1 MHLYFC
7 LKGMLQLLFLQCFA
21 ISVHI
26 RCHFKSKCNNLNRNL
41 KYNVQ
46 WIRKLYLKRQVY
58 HNIYHLF
65 SKRDLCDVCTFWK
78 PYVFNVLLIQ
88 WWVVDAVACC
98 GCFDVLVICAKYHI
112 LIRCL
117 PSYYWVEKYMRY
129 RCYDSVYSTM
139 KIKKKF
145 SFSQILA

>member
-1 MHLYFC
+1 MDERLVDHY
-7 LKGMLQLLFLQCFA
+7 
-21 ISVHI
+21 
-26 RCHFKSKCNNLNRNL
+26 
-41 KYNVQ
+41 
-46 WIRKLYLKRQVY
+46 
-58 HNIYHLF
+58 IYHVF
-65 SKRDLCDVCTFWK
+65 FKRDLCDVCTFWK

-145 SFSQILA
+145 RFSQILAKSNTLTYVKLLHEDVIGRSSLRSCFVALWLAEI